1 MNNKIFSDS
10 TFIKTLKV
18 FLTTIHHNGSVHDS
32 IYHEAI
38 EYFNNE
44 AQQKEQL
51 HSLQQNRNEALH
63 QLENNKKAAL
73 TAKLK
78 TKLAQADQILKQF
91 KLQLQEQRLGR
102 LAKIK
107 ALATGIIDFCYG
119 ENLEETNTRFAKTL
133 ACQLLLVP
141 TSAKAAVRYN
151 HYNKHLYRAVLSLKL
166 FDQLLAEELIKNKFV
181 SESYALSL
189 SNGSD
194 EIKQRIHIPL
204 VIVSLLLDVGNYH
217 PEAHAILIGQEGK
230 LDELRALDNDDRIA
244 LLKIN
249 YQQTINYITEGLGID
264 QYVGNSKAERAE
276 FDELEL
282 QKMDFVKDL
291 LLKSVNPQQGIG
303 NVIKVPQIYTSIVM
317 SSKLN
322 FAYKTVPKA
331 FLILN
336 KGVERNSHSQ
346 IAVDT
351 LLKITGLYPQGFG
364 ITYIPK
370 DDNDYDLPRYEY
382 AIVNR
387 LFPEDPHAPLCR
399 IVTKNLTFVSNGDD
413 VSLSANQNLYYSTN
427 RKKLEQV
434 SPERLKE
441 ILSKLWSNF
450 EQRQQETELIPSC
463 WQPQEY
469 FSYAKHQN
477 LWNKTII

>member
-10 TFIKTLKV
+10 NFIKTLKV
-18 FLTTIHHNGSVHDS
+18 FLTTIHHNGSLKDS

-38 EYFNNE
+38 NYFKNE
-44 AQQKEQL
+44 PLQNEQL
-51 HSLQQNRNEALH
+51 HNFQQNRNAALAK
-63 QLENNKKAAL
+63 LEKNNKDSLDAQ
-73 TAKLK
+73 LK
-78 TKLAQADQILKQF
+78 NQLAQAEQLLKKYKQQLREERIER
-91 KLQLQEQRLGR
+91 LQ
-102 LAKIK
+102 KIK
-107 ALATGIIDFCYG
+107 NLANGIIDFCYG
-119 ENLEETNTRFAKTL
+119 DNLEDTNIRFAKVL
-133 ACQLLLVP
+133 GCQLLLVP

-151 HYNKHLYRAVLSLKL
+151 HFNKHLYRAVLSLKL
-166 FDQLLAEELIKNKFV
+166 FDQLLAEGLIKNKFV
-181 SESYALSL
+181 SDSYALSL
-189 SNGSD
+189 NNGTD

-204 VIVSLLLDVGNYH
+204 VIVSLLLDVGNFH
-217 PEAHAILIGQEGK
+217 PDSLAILTGPEGK
-230 LDELRALDNDDRIA
+230 LDELRALDNDERIA

-249 YQQTINYITEGLGID
+249 YQQTINYITEGLGLD
-264 QYVGNSKAERAE
+264 QYSGNSKAEKAE
-276 FDELEL
+276 FDELEV
-282 QKMDFVKDL
+282 QKMDFIKDL

-322 FAYKTVPKA
+322 FAYNTVPKA
-331 FLILN
+331 FLILD

-370 DDNDYDLPRYEY
+370 DDNGDDLPRYEY

-387 LFPEDPHAPLCR
+387 LFPNDPHIPLCR
-399 IVTKNLTFVSNGDD
+399 VVTKNLTFVSNGDD
-413 VSLSANQNLYYSTN
+413 VTLHSSQNLYYPTN

-450 EQRQQETELIPSC
+450 EQRQQETALIPSC
-463 WQPQEY
+463 WQPHEY

-477 LWNKTII
+477 LWNKTIL

>member
-10 TFIKTLKV
+10 AFIKTLKV
-18 FLTTIHHNGSVHDS
+18 FLTTVHHSGPIQDS

-38 EYFNNE
+38 HYFQNE
-44 AQQKEQL
+44 PLQTEQL
-51 HSLQQNRNEALH
+51 HNLQQDRNTALH
-63 QLENNKKAAL
+63 ELENNDKDSL
-73 TAKLK
+73 NTKLK
-78 TKLAQADQILKQF
+78 NKLAQADQLLKKF
-91 KLQLQEQRLGR
+91 KLQIREER
-102 LAKIK
+102 LARLQKIK
-107 ALATGIIDFCYG
+107 MLANEIIDFCYG
-119 ENLEETNTRFAKTL
+119 DNLEETNIRFAKVL
-133 ACQLLLVP
+133 GCQLLLVP

-151 HYNKHLYRAVLSLKL
+151 HCNKHLYRAVLSLKL
-166 FDQLLAEELIKNKFV
+166 FDQLLAEGLIKNKFV

-189 SNGSD
+189 NNGSD

-204 VIVSLLLDVGNYH
+204 VIVSLLLDIGNFH
-217 PEAHAILIGQEGK
+217 PDAQAILTGPEGK
-230 LDELRALDNDDRIA
+230 LDELRALDNDERIA

-249 YQQTINYITEGLGID
+249 YQQTINYITEGLGLD
-264 QYVGNSKAERAE
+264 QYIGNSKAEKAE
-276 FDELEL
+276 FDQLEI
-282 QKMDFVKDL
+282 QKISFIKDL

-322 FAYKTVPKA
+322 FAYNTVPKA
-331 FLILN
+331 FLILD

-370 DDNDYDLPRYEY
+370 DDNGDDLPRYEY

-387 LFPEDPHAPLCR
+387 LYPDDPHAPLCR

-413 VSLSANQNLYYSTN
+413 VTLNTSQNLYYPAN
-427 RKKLEQV
+427 RKKLEQI

-450 EQRQQETELIPSC
+450 EQRQQETSLIPSC

-477 LWNKTII
+477 LWNKTVI